1 MAEINFTKRTLDTL
15 SKPEKGK
22 RDTYH
27 DTKLAGLS
35 LRVSST
41 GVKSFSVRKRVNG
54 KAERVTI
61 GKYPA
66 MTIEQARKKA
76 AEINLAMT
84 NGESVNSKKRDIRQE
99 MTMGELFDLYLERHA
114 KVHKKSWPN
123 DVSQYNRHLFIWKG
137 RKLSDINKRDVQKL
151 HLSIGDKSGIYQANR
166 VLALISSIFNRSVD
180 WGWNGINPANGVKK
194 FKEQSRDR
202 FIEADELPRFFDAL
216 NQEPDTTLRDYF
228 LLSILTGARRANLL
242 SMRWDEIN
250 LKRSLWTIPHDKSKT
265 GEKYQVPLV
274 AQAISI
280 LKQRKSASKQS
291 PWVLSSK
298 RSKSGHIVEPKSAW
312 ARLLERAELKD
323 LRLHDLRRSLGSWQ
337 AATGANLS
345 VIGKSLGHKNVSTTA
360 IYARLNLDPV
370 REAMETATSAMLA
383 AGGQLLL
390 GDVVNIENARKKTSK

>member
-1 MAEINFTKRTLDTL
+1 MAKINFTKRILDSL
-15 SKPEKGK
+15 PEPEKGK
-22 RDTYH
+22 RETYH
-27 DTKLAGLS
+27 DAKLAGLS

-41 GVKSFSVRKRVNG
+41 GVKSFSVRRRVNG
-54 KAERVTI
+54 KVERVTI

-76 AEINLAMT
+76 AEINVAMT
-84 NGESVNSKKRDIRQE
+84 NGESVNSKKRNIRQE
-99 MTMGELFDLYLERHA
+99 MTLGELFDIYLERHA

-123 DVSQYNRHLFIWKG
+123 DVSQYRRHLCQWKN

-151 HLSIGDKSGIYQANR
+151 HVSIGDKSGIYQANR
-166 VLALISSIFNRSVD
+166 VLALLSSIFNRSVD
-180 WGWNGINPANGVKK
+180 WGWDGINPANGVKK

-202 FIEADELPRFFDAL
+202 FIEADELPRFFNAL
-216 NQEPDTTLRDYF
+216 NQEADITLRDYF

-250 LKRSLWTIPHDKSKT
+250 LERSLWVIPHDKSKT
-265 GEKYQVPLV
+265 NEKYQVPLV
-274 AQAISI
+274 NQAVSI
-280 LKQRKSASKQS
+280 LKQRKATSTS
-291 PWVLSSK
+291 PWVLSSN
-298 RSKSGHIVEPKSAW
+298 RSKTGHLVEPKGAW
-312 ARLLERAELKD
+312 ARLLARAGLND

-370 REAMETATSAMLA
+370 REAMETATTAMMA
-383 AGGQLLL
+383 AGGQTSP
-390 GDVVNIENARKKTSK
+390 GSVVNIDAAKKQNSK

>member
-1 MAEINFTKRTLDTL
+1 MAEINFTKRTLDAL
-15 SKPEKGK
+15 SEPEKGK

-41 GVKSFSVRKRVNG
+41 GAKSFSVRRRVNG

-61 GKYPA
+61 GKYPF

-76 AEINLAMT
+76 TETNLAMT
-84 NGESVNSKKRDIRQE
+84 NGESVNSQKRDVRQE
-99 MTMGELFDLYLERHA
+99 MTLGDLFDMYLERHA
-114 KVHKKSWPN
+114 KIHKKSWPN
-123 DVSQYNRHLFIWKG
+123 DVSQYRQHLFGWKA

-151 HLSIGDKSGIYQANR
+151 HLFIGDKSGIYQANR
-166 VLALISSIFNRSVD
+166 VLALLSSIFNRSVD
-180 WGWNGINPANGVKK
+180 WGWDGLNPANGVKK

-216 NQEPDTTLRDYF
+216 NQEADTTLRDYF

-250 LKRSLWTIPHDKSKT
+250 LDRSLWIIPHDKSKT

-274 AQAISI
+274 DQAVDI
-280 LKQRKSASKQS
+280 LRQRKATSKTV
-291 PWVLSSK
+291 WVLPSK
-298 RSKSGHIVEPKSAW
+298 RSKTGHIVEPKSAW
-312 ARLLERAELKD
+312 ARLLARADIKD

-345 VIGKSLGHKNVSTTA
+345 VIGKSLGHKNISTTA

-370 REAMETATSAMLA
+370 REAMETATNAIMA
-383 AGGQLLL
+383 AGGQTVA
-390 GDVVNIENARKKTSK
+390 GDIVSIDIARKQNGK